1 MELEIILMF
10 RELGFFI
17 SDIKAYLDN
26 CNANKFLEIAENK
39 LDYINNEIN
48 NTSRL
53 GFSRRSF
60 EEIEK
65 GIKIIGDTIKELPI
79 DD

>member
-1 MELEIILMF
+1 MVVQILS
-10 RELGFFI
+10 LIHILPG
-17 SDIKAYLDN
+17 DI
-26 CNANKFLEIAENK
+26 F
-39 LDYINNEIN
+39 YINNEIN
-48 NTSRL
+48 NTLRL
-53 GFSRRSF
+53 GFSRLSF